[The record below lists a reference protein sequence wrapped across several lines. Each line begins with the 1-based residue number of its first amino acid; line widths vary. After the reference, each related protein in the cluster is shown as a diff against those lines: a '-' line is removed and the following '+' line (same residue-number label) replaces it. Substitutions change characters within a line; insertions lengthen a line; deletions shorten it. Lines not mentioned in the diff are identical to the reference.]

1 MVRQL
6 GIAQVMTEKN
16 PELHAGDTV
25 RHTLILYN
33 DEFTGND
40 VDIQVALKSGSQTL
54 SMVNKNIV
62 LQLVWRKITKTFLKL
77 ITR

>member
-25 RHTLILYN
+25 
-33 DEFTGND
+33 
-40 VDIQVALKSGSQTL
+40 
-54 SMVNKNIV
+54 
-62 LQLVWRKITKTFLKL
+62 FLKL
-77 ITR
+77 ITRQLTLTHKMESKIKPRKIIKP